1 MNILKQVM
9 SKHSVVFLNLLWFAF
24 TINLTA
30 CSFFLGDKK
39 PGDLSADTD
48 QSDASFIVD
57 ELKESKVVAT
67 RINGLPEEFE
77 ISYKAC
83 FRDFIHND
91 QPLSLNVFNIHFF
104 EDVPALTKAKNTN
117 GSVECSETSHF
128 NFSEDHS
135 KVHCLR
141 MRTEADGCLQWT
153 EIYPYKMINKSV
165 WFRYERAFEGTGVNK
180 GTVVV
185 PLAINPRLS
194 VDRSGAASPL
204 QVMDLRHYSKFRQQ
218 AFRLKQ
224 KDIVECNTCND
235 KKGNTLHCN
244 ICQQKQRSL
253 SAVIDH
259 FSKQTGF
266 PRLWIDGAVGSYV
279 NQEPILLTKPSL
291 NHLKVLKQFKVCH
304 SDITDNCDPSGRFFK
319 IHLELPLR
327 IRVKNHRNEIELLP
341 LNRGDYSVKPY
352 LFLVDDKGK
361 HLSLHRDVD
370 FIPAKLVPGSENNN
384 LRVDFYLHVPYEHY
398 GFQVFL
404 GLKVK
409 PEGNMTFLPFEGV
422 LNFPGKLRTVMGSN
436 TLPLNH
442 DVIAFYEDNSDTQA
456 SFINTTYQLSG
467 DPNMN
472 RDREGFR
479 RAGWNLELRRL
490 RFSDVN
496 LEEGKC
502 STPVDRH
509 IRYVGEVCIVDPL
522 TGDVVSDTNISIK
535 RQDIVRDDRS
545 SEFLDSQVVEIE
557 KAKLSSSDY
566 MSQYQ
571 LGTREYLPGQ
581 SKDNHSSD
589 TSGCI
594 RWVDQIYHKWYN
606 RQKYF
611 VRKMIFSKKEW
622 GFEGEKMIAI
632 NPWHWGFLF
641 FQDISQI
648 GTDAIRTS
656 TDQVEKPRIF
666 LHDFRSQFVEMI
678 YTIDKWLGVNTFQ
691 NLLFLF
697 RVMVDRPDDV
707 GVGLG
712 GRGPSAKPARRG
724 YYRARF
730 ILVKAHTEEAGGRGN
745 MVVNDDVYQELY
757 ENSRDQSW
765 NTNMG
770 WRLGRDNGRL
780 VGQMMNTNLEYITHF
795 DTSVQIRDGML
806 NAYINFR
813 FNLDEFIFIGSNSRL
828 IVQILPTEPK
838 NYQYKTGAGCEIDP
852 DRSIFTPYEGN
863 HDLISQ
869 AFMGSFVASD
879 QRNWNIFR
887 VLDIIP
893 FQLSGSDSSD
903 EIYKMNV
910 SKEQLA
916 RFIENGKKDSVEH
929 KLFTVLH
936 STMNAEAIQIS
947 DTAKQAITE
956 SSQHFED
963 VYQRLKA
970 FLTAYNEEGDTDQE
984 SDKQVLENRRN
995 GLIESIHGS
1004 ISSVNKILNGS
1015 DNNHSISDFSRQ
1027 VLRVFTDVLEV
1038 FEDNNNSP
1046 VVLKDTA
1053 QETLNKYMKIIKE
1066 YLPHLSEE
1074 EKNTL
1079 LSLENSQNKWFEPG
1093 TNIPD
1098 NRAELSTFNMNR
1110 FAQSEGLKVLSFDE
1124 GDGLNRFIDDLKNI
1138 ANIHNTYREE
1148 YLTPKKSPIGE
1159 LWDEWVGGTLDQWF
1173 GDEDEGENEEEELNA
1188 YDNIDAEENIDF
1200 RLAEHSPPSDPQGLI
1215 NLAQEHTQVLHD
1227 NFPLLKNDHYFTF
1240 KEKIRRMH
1248 LPEMSPQWLRTVIE
1262 QGIHAGTLDTPEV
1275 MTFLHS
1281 MCGFW
1286 FNDFYEKYLEQY
1298 QLDAIYTDH
1307 LNHFQ
1312 YYKGTLNYFLEEY
1325 GPKQQYKDL
1334 FQAMQQYSLFDM
1346 EKNEG
1351 PLRVENPF
1359 MLQGLEQLFPVSTSD
1374 NVMDSLYEE
1383 IPYIDETY
1391 RILSR
1396 AEALSAENRWYH
1408 VITGNDNINKIMA
1421 KNRHPYFK
1429 CLSNPLDFFHIEKKI
1444 IVGDIGSDYSD
1455 LIYEYGQ
1462 TRAFNAQTAFDY
1474 SYAASWGM
1482 ARGFSSSLGAGF
1494 TALGGLLNPFKY
1506 VSPVLAFSG
1515 VKFSSEWSTGISDS
1529 ESNRRQMSVRYATAL
1544 YLVLNHSVISMALKN
1559 YRQCLVIR
1567 AHNLAFDGY
1576 DAHVIWNERLANNFI
1591 HQIPYIKSGLLICT
1605 EDIDAEKDQKPMRIA
1620 EDYFYMYQPNQGDRG
1635 QFLNPLNFRN
1645 RPYVITIRG
1654 ITEWQKIEFL
1664 IHSFV
1669 EADGEPGVED
1679 YNPKGPMTNPTDRQS
1694 NVADGTRRAIRQA
1707 KVWDKT
1713 GFYPGV
1719 YNVKYDEEH
1728 FYFKTE
1734 IRDRGEVEKLAKKLY
1749 DINPLGFIH
1758 IDDTQSV
1765 IGNPAPQ

>member
-1 MNILKQVM
+1 MNTLKQVV
-9 SKHSVVFLNLLWFAF
+9 SKHSVGFLNLLWFAF
-24 TINLTA
+24 AINLTA
-30 CSFFLGDKK
+30 CSFVLGDKK
-39 PGDLSADTD
+39 QKDLSADTD

-67 RINGLPEEFE
+67 RINGLPEEIE

-91 QPLSLNVFNIHFF
+91 QPLPLNVFNIHLF
-104 EDVPALTKAKNTN
+104 EHVPAVKKTKDTN
-117 GSVECSETSHF
+117 NSVKCSETSHF

-141 MRTEADGCLQWT
+141 IRTEADGCLQWT

-180 GTVVV
+180 GTVIV

-194 VDRSGAASPL
+194 LDRSGAASPL

-224 KDIVECNTCND
+224 KDIAECTACVN
-235 KKGNTLHCN
+235 KKGDTLSCRV
-244 ICQQKQRSL
+244 CRQKQRSL

-259 FSKQTGF
+259 FSKQTRA
-266 PRLWIDGAVGSYV
+266 PRLWIDGAVESYV
-279 NQEPILLTKPSL
+279 NQYPILLTKPSPK
-291 NHLKVLKQFKVCH
+291 HLKVLKQFKVCH

-409 PEGNMTFLPFEGV
+409 PKGNMTFLPFEGV
-422 LNFPGKLRTVMGSN
+422 LNFPGNLRTVMGSN

-467 DPNMN
+467 DPNRN
-472 RDREGFR
+472 RNREGFR

-557 KAKLSSSDY
+557 QAKLSSFEY
-566 MSQYQ
+566 VSQYQ
-571 LGTREYLPGQ
+571 EGKHEYLPDQ
-581 SKDNHSSD
+581 NEDNHSSD

-594 RWVDQIYHKWYN
+594 RWVDQIYHKWYD

-666 LHDFRSQFVEMI
+666 LHDFRSQTVETI
-678 YTIDKWLGVNTFQ
+678 YTIDKWLGINLFQ

-712 GRGPSAKPARRG
+712 GQRPSAKPVRRG
-724 YYRARF
+724 YYLARF

-745 MVVNDDVYQELY
+745 MVMKDEVYQNFY
-757 ENSRDQSW
+757 KNSHDQSW

-770 WRLGRDNGRL
+770 WQLGRDGRL

-795 DTSVQIRDGML
+795 DTPVQIRDGML

-838 NYQYKTGAGCEIDP
+838 HYSYKEGCEIDP
-852 DRSIFTPYEGN
+852 DRSVFAPYEGH

-893 FQLSGSDSSD
+893 FQLSGSNSSD

-910 SKEQLA
+910 NKEQLA
-916 RFIENGKKDSVEH
+916 RFIENGKKNSVEH

-947 DTAKQAITE
+947 DKAKQAIRE
-956 SSQHFED
+956 SSNYFED

-970 FLTAYNEEGDTDQE
+970 FLIAYNEEGGTDQE
-984 SDKQVLENRRN
+984 SAKQRLETNRN
-995 GLIESIHGS
+995 SLIESIHDS
-1004 ISSVNKILNGS
+1004 IFVVNQILNGS
-1015 DNNHSISDFSRQ
+1015 DNNDSISDFSKQ
-1027 VLRVFTDVLEV
+1027 VLRVFTDVLKV
-1038 FEDNNNSP
+1038 FEDKNNP
-1046 VVLKDTA
+1046 LVVLKDTA
-1053 QETLNKYMKIIKE
+1053 QETLDNYTKIIKK

-1079 LSLENSQNKWFEPG
+1079 LSLENSQSKWFEPG

-1110 FAQSEGLKVLSFDE
+1110 FAKSEGLKVLSFDE
-1124 GDGLNRFIDDLKNI
+1124 GDGLNRFIEDLN
-1138 ANIHNTYREE
+1138 ASASIHNTYREE
-1148 YLTPKKSPIGE
+1148 YLTPQKSYISE
-1159 LWDEWVGGTLDQWF
+1159 LWDSLFGDDEENTEDEKTLDV
-1173 GDEDEGENEEEELNA
+1173 

-1200 RLAEHSPPSDPQGLI
+1200 RLAEHSPQSDPQGLI
-1215 NLAQEHTQVLHD
+1215 NVDQEYTQSLQD
-1227 NFPLLKNDHYFTF
+1227 NFPLLENDNYFAF
-1240 KEKIRRMH
+1240 KEKMVRMH
-1248 LPEMSPQWLRTVIE
+1248 LPEMSPQWLKTVIT
-1262 QGIHAGTLDTPEV
+1262 QGIRSGTLDTPEV

-1312 YYKGTLNYFLEEY
+1312 YYKGTLNYFREEY
-1325 GPKQQYKDL
+1325 GPKQQYNDL

-1346 EKNEG
+1346 ENDEG

-1359 MLQGLEQLFPVSTSD
+1359 MLDGLQAFPMSTAD

-1383 IPYIDETY
+1383 VSYMNEVYHEI
-1391 RILSR
+1391 SR
-1396 AEALSAENRWYH
+1396 AEALAGNGHYH
-1408 VITGNDNINKIMA
+1408 MMGGGTGNARRIMS
-1421 KNRHPYFK
+1421 KHRHPYFK
-1429 CLSNPLDFFHIEKKI
+1429 CVSNPLDFFHIEKKI

-1455 LIYEYGQ
+1455 LMHTYGQ
-1462 TRAFNAQTAFDY
+1462 TRAFNAQQAFDY

-1482 ARGFSSSLGAGF
+1482 SRGFSSSLGAGF
-1494 TALGGLLNPFKY
+1494 TGLGGLLNPLKY
-1506 VSPVLAFSG
+1506 VNPVLGFNG

-1529 ESNRRQMSVRYATAL
+1529 ESNRRQVSVRYATAL
-1544 YLVLNHSVISMALKN
+1544 YFVLNHIVISMALKN
-1559 YRQCLVIR
+1559 YRHCLVIR
-1567 AHNLAFDGY
+1567 PHNLAFDGY
-1576 DAHVIWNERLANNFI
+1576 DTHKVWNERLANNFI

-1669 EADGEPGVED
+1669 EADEEPGVED
-1679 YNPKGPMTNPTDRQS
+1679 YNPKGLMTNPFDRQS
-1694 NVADGTRRAIRQA
+1694 NVVDGTRRAIRQA

-1734 IRDRGEVEKLAKKLY
+1734 VDDKGVVEQIAKKLY
-1749 DINPLGFIH
+1749 DINPLGYIN
-1758 IDDTQSV
+1758 IDNTKSV
-1765 IGNPAPQ
+1765 IGNSSPQ

>member
-1 MNILKQVM
+1 MNTLKQVM

-24 TINLTA
+24 IINLTA
-30 CSFFLGDKK
+30 CSFVLGDKK
-39 PGDLSADTD
+39 PKDLSADTD

-104 EDVPALTKAKNTN
+104 EDVPALTKTKDTKAI
-117 GSVECSETSHF
+117 ECSEVSHF

-141 MRTEADGCLQWT
+141 IRTEADGCLQWT

-180 GTVVV
+180 GTVIV

-194 VDRSGAASPL
+194 VDRSGTASPL

-218 AFRLKQ
+218 AFRLQQ
-224 KDIVECNTCND
+224 KDIVECNACND
-235 KKGNTLHCN
+235 KKEDSINCS
-244 ICQQKQRSL
+244 ICRQKQRSL
-253 SAVIDH
+253 SAVITH
-259 FSKQTGF
+259 FSKQTGL
-266 PRLWIDGAVGSYV
+266 PRLWINGDVKSYV
-279 NQEPILLTKPSL
+279 SQESILLTNPSSK
-291 NHLKVLKQFKVCH
+291 HLKVLEQFKVCH
-304 SDITDNCDPSGRFFK
+304 LKIQDNCDPPGRFFK

-327 IRVKNHRNEIELLP
+327 IRVKNHRNETELLP

-352 LFLVDDKGK
+352 LFLLDDKGN
-361 HLSLHRDVD
+361 HLSLHRDMD
-370 FIPAKLVPGSENNN
+370 FIPASLVSGSENNN

-409 PEGNMTFLPFEGV
+409 PKGNMTFLPFEGV
-422 LNFPGKLRTVMGSN
+422 LNFPSKFKTVIGYNS
-436 TLPLNH
+436 LPLNH
-442 DVIAFYEDNSDTQA
+442 DVITFYEDNEETQE

-467 DPNMN
+467 DPNTN

-522 TGDVVSDTNISIK
+522 TGDVVSDTNINIK
-535 RQDIVRDDRS
+535 RQDVVRDDRS
-545 SEFLDSQVVEIE
+545 GEFLDSQVLEIE
-557 KAKLSSSDY
+557 QAQLSSSDY

-571 LGTREYLPGQ
+571 EGHREYLDGQ
-581 SKDNHSSD
+581 TQEDHFSSD
-589 TSGCI
+589 TSGCV
-594 RWVDQIYHKWYN
+594 RWVDHMYHKWYD

-666 LHDFRSQFVEMI
+666 LHDFRSQFVEMV
-678 YTIDKWLGVNTFQ
+678 YTIDKWLGVNLFQ

-712 GRGPSAKPARRG
+712 GQRPSAKPVRRG
-724 YYRARF
+724 YYLARF

-745 MVVNDDVYQELY
+745 MVMKDEVYQGLY
-757 ENSRDQSW
+757 KKSRDQSW

-770 WRLGRDNGRL
+770 WRLGRNGRL

-795 DTSVQIRDGML
+795 DTPVQIRDGML

-838 NYQYKTGAGCEIDP
+838 HYSYKEGAGCEIDP
-852 DRSIFTPYEGN
+852 DRSVFTPYEGH

-887 VLDIIP
+887 VLDTIP

-903 EIYKMNV
+903 EIYKMDVN
-910 SKEQLA
+910 KEQLA
-916 RFIENGKKDSVEH
+916 RFIKSGKENSVEH
-929 KLFTVLH
+929 KLFTTLH
-936 STMNAEAIQIS
+936 STMNAEALQIS
-947 DTAKQAITE
+947 DKAKQAIKE
-956 SSQHFED
+956 SSDYFEE
-963 VYQRLKA
+963 VYLILKA
-970 FLTAYNEEGDTDQE
+970 FLIAYNEEGDTDQE
-984 SDKQVLENRRN
+984 SAKQVLENRRN
-995 GLIESIHGS
+995 SLIESIHKS
-1004 ISSVNKILNGS
+1004 IGGINDILNGS
-1015 DNNHSISDFSRQ
+1015 DNNDSIGDFSRQ
-1027 VLRVFTDVLEV
+1027 ILRVFTDVLKV
-1038 FEDNNNSP
+1038 FEDQNNSL

-1053 QETLNKYMKIIKE
+1053 QKTLENYTKIMTE

-1079 LSLENSQNKWFEPG
+1079 LSLENSQSKWFEPEAD
-1093 TNIPD
+1093 IPG

-1124 GDGLNRFIDDLKNI
+1124 GDGLNRFIEDLN
-1138 ANIHNTYREE
+1138 ASASIHNTYREE
-1148 YLTPKKSPIGE
+1148 YLTPQKSYIGE
-1159 LWDEWVGGTLDQWF
+1159 LWDSWF
-1173 GDEDEGENEEEELNA
+1173 GDDEENTEDEKTLDV

-1200 RLAEHSPPSDPQGLI
+1200 RLAEHSPQSDPPDLI
-1215 NLAQEHTQVLHD
+1215 NVDQEYTQSLQD
-1227 NFPLLKNDHYFTF
+1227 NFPLLENDNYVAF
-1240 KEKIRRMH
+1240 KEKMVRMY
-1248 LPEMSPQWLRTVIE
+1248 LPEMSPQWLKTVIT
-1262 QGIHAGTLDTPEV
+1262 QGIHPGTLDTPEV

-1325 GPKQQYKDL
+1325 GPKQQYRDL

-1346 EKNEG
+1346 ETDER

-1359 MLQGLEQLFPVSTSD
+1359 MLHGLEQSFPISTPD
-1374 NVMDSLYEE
+1374 NVMDSLYGE

-1391 RILSR
+1391 RILSS
-1396 AEALSAENRWYH
+1396 AESFGVENRWYYAT
-1408 VITGNDNINKIMA
+1408 VGTGNINKIMA
-1421 KNRHPYFK
+1421 RKRHPYFK
-1429 CLSNPLDFFHIEKKI
+1429 CLVDPLEFFHIEKKI

-1455 LIYEYGQ
+1455 LMYEYGQ

-1494 TALGGLLNPFKY
+1494 TALGGLLNPLKY
-1506 VSPVLAFSG
+1506 VNPVLAFNG

-1559 YRQCLVIR
+1559 YRHCLVIR

-1576 DAHVIWNERLANNFI
+1576 DAHKVWNERLANNFI

-1605 EDIDAEKDQKPMRIA
+1605 EDIDAEKDQKPMRIK

-1669 EADGEPGVED
+1669 EADGESGVED
-1679 YNPKGPMTNPTDRQS
+1679 YNPKGLMTNPTDRQS
-1694 NVADGTRRAIRQA
+1694 NVSDGTRRAIRQA

-1734 IRDRGEVEKLAKKLY
+1734 IRDRGVVENIAKKLY

-1758 IDDTQSV
+1758 IDDTEAV